1 MAFTIQWVTLMA
13 EEKPSLQMTR
23 RTVIAT
29 ATFVP
34 LAALT
39 AAAQT
44 PETVLTPAEIKTL
57 EAFIDRLVPKD
68 ENGPGAVECGAAV
81 YIDRALAGFLAPE
94 KAAFSEGL
102 AGVET
107 LARSTHNAAFTELSP
122 EDRDALLTSMES
134 GNATRAFFSRVR
146 RLTLEG
152 MFSDP
157 YYGGNKNFAG
167 WDLIRYPGP
176 RLAVTPEDQ
185 KMSTPPKPYRR
196 SAYGNAGMPNGH

>member
-1 MAFTIQWVTLMA
+1 MGDVMSNRI
-13 EEKPSLQMTR
+13 TR
-23 RTVIAT
+23 RTVIAS

-39 AAAQT
+39 AHAQA
-44 PETVLTPAEIKTL
+44 PATALSADELKTL
-57 EAFIDRLVPKD
+57 EAFIDCIVPAD

-81 YIDRALAGFLAPE
+81 YIDRALAGALAGE
-94 KAAFSEGL
+94 KQAFSAGL
-102 AGVET
+102 ASVET
-107 LARSTHNAAFTELSP
+107 LAKSTRNAGFATLAA
-122 EDRDALLTSMES
+122 DTRDEILTSIEN
-134 GNATRAFFSRVR
+134 GGAAGFPNAQAFFNRVR

-176 RLAVTPEDQ
+176 RLAVAPEDQ
-185 KMSTPPKPYRR
+185 KMSSPPKPYRR
-196 SAYGNAGMPNGH
+196 SAYGTGSGSAR

>member
-1 MAFTIQWVTLMA
+1 MSEDNPLNV
-13 EEKPSLQMTR
+13 TR

-39 AAAQT
+39 AAQAPAT
-44 PETVLTPAEIKTL
+44 ALSPAELKTL

-68 ENGPGAVECGAAV
+68 ENGPGAVECGAAT
-81 YIDRALAGFLAPE
+81 YIDRALAGALSAE
-94 KAAFSEGL
+94 KATFLEGL
-102 AGVET
+102 AGT
-107 LARSTHNAAFTELSP
+107 DALARSTHKAAFADLAP
-122 EDRDALLTSMES
+122 EVRDELLTSMDNGTAS
-134 GNATRAFFSRVR
+134 GFPNARPFFNRVR

-176 RLAVTPEDQ
+176 RLAVSPEDQ

-196 SAYGNAGMPNGH
+196 SAYGTGSGNAR

>member
-1 MAFTIQWVTLMA
+1 MP
-13 EEKPSLQMTR
+13 EEKDPLHITR

-39 AAAQT
+39 AAAQA
-44 PETVLTPAEIKTL
+44 PETALSPGQLKTL

-81 YIDRALAGFLAPE
+81 YIDRALAGALAAEKGTFL
-94 KAAFSEGL
+94 EGL
-102 AGVET
+102 AGVDV
-107 LARSTHNAAFTELSP
+107 LAAATHKMPFADLSP
-122 EDRDALLTSMES
+122 EIRDELLTSMDN
-134 GNATRAFFSRVR
+134 GAAAGFPNARPFFNRVR

-176 RLAVTPEDQ
+176 RLAVAPEDQ
-185 KMSTPPKPYRR
+185 KMSAAPKPYRR
-196 SAYGNAGMPNGH
+196 SAYGAGERSAH